1 MTIEELLN
9 ASINTLEG
17 IKVPVSLTDE
27 VAMPIRNVAFALR
40 GLHDAISK
48 RDAKVQEEEIK
59 ENNENVIRNNDA
71 MEKQLKGAN
80 N

>member
-17 IKVPVSLTDE
+17 IKVPVGLTDE

-40 GLHDAISK
+40 GLHDALTK
-48 RDAKVQEEEIK
+48 KDAKEKMK
-59 ENNENVIRNNDA
+59 EPNEKEV
-71 MEKQLKGAN
+71 E
-80 N
+80 

>member
-1 MTIEELLN
+1 MTIVELLN

-40 GLHDAISK
+40 GLHDAMAK
-48 RDAKVQEEEIK
+48 KDAKEKTEEPNEQEVE
-59 ENNENVIRNNDA
+59 
-71 MEKQLKGAN
+71 
-80 N
+80 

>member
-1 MTIEELLN
+1 MTIVELLN

-40 GLHDAISK
+40 GLHDALTK
-48 RDAKVQEEEIK
+48 KDAKEKTEEPNEQEVE
-59 ENNENVIRNNDA
+59 
-71 MEKQLKGAN
+71 
-80 N
+80 

>member
-1 MTIEELLN
+1 MTIVELLN

-40 GLHDAISK
+40 GLHDALSQK
-48 RDAKVQEEEIK
+48 DAKEKTEEPNEQEVE
-59 ENNENVIRNNDA
+59 
-71 MEKQLKGAN
+71 
-80 N
+80 